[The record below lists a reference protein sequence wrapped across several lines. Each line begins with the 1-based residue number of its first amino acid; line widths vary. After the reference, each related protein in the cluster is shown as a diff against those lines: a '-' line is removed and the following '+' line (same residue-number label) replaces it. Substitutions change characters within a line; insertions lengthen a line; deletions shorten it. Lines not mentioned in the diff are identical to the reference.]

1 MSPDD
6 GCQPPAPD
14 VLDAV
19 RQLVTGL
26 LQEPAARL
34 HLRRFAEQLIGVI
47 DRAEASASTGPVASP
62 VAVPPPSDAADVVF
76 AEVEEPAVAAAV
88 AAEPPS
94 SVLSSEEAL
103 RQLKWAQ
110 SSDSRLS
117 PAELEGLAGR
127 VESTSEATGRPVT
140 WRNVQDEELE
150 IIPARCRLKAE
161 ACSWKLERR
170 RRLEAGRRFAEEVQP
185 IDAALI
191 TRAKQLPECFLWMNY
206 QEEPEMGGALA
217 WELLADSFEMLALAI
232 EVIQEAGTIA
242 TDVPELY
249 REALQLLA
257 EAQSALRS
265 AARGVGYDDEP
276 EQDRTYNWLKRTAAE
291 RGQYIERFMRVDDPA
306 DPTQTADRRRRLIE
320 FRERLETRKTQD
332 RQRKKRLG
340 QVKYLATQIREAPE
354 ADHDYNWQKL
364 VTAVDELVAAGE
376 PPSSKEIRRH
386 LQPIFDDFPPGDLPG
401 GVELVLRE
409 IDRFIGDHP
418 DEEPPLAESK
428 SSPVVTEVARRLA
441 GRTMVLI
448 GGVRKPGHV
457 AALKEAFQLKDVV
470 WVPTREHQS
479 VTKFEPYVRQPDV
492 AVVVLAIRWT
502 SHSYGEVKDY
512 CDAYGKPFVRLKAG
526 YNPVQVATHILEQ
539 VSDALPVGAA
549 HSESA

>member
-6 GCQPPAPD
+6 GSTPPTPD
-14 VLDAV
+14 VLDAF
-19 RQLVTGL
+19 RQLVSGL
-26 LQEPAARL
+26 LQEPAARA
-34 HLRRFAEQLIGVI
+34 HLRCFAEQLIQLV
-47 DRAEASASTGPVASP
+47 DRAESQAPE
-62 VAVPPPSDAADVVF
+62 AVSVQADEAPPPSEVSDVLFPEREDAPV
-76 AEVEEPAVAAAV
+76 AEVESV
-88 AAEPPS
+88 S

-117 PAELEGLAGR
+117 EAELDGRTARLESAGEG
-127 VESTSEATGRPVT
+127 TGRPVT
-140 WRNVQDEELE
+140 WRPVLDEELQV
-150 IIPARCRLKAE
+150 IPARCRLKAE
-161 ACSWKLERR
+161 ACCWKLERR
-170 RRLEAGRRFAEEVQP
+170 RRLEAGGRFADEVQP
-185 IDAALI
+185 FDVALI
-191 TRAKQLPECFLWMNY
+191 ARAKQLPECFLWMNY
-206 QEEPEMGGALA
+206 QEGPEVGGTLA
-217 WELLADSFEMLALAI
+217 WELLADSFEMLALAV
-232 EVIQEAGTIA
+232 EVMQEAAAIA
-242 TDVPELY
+242 ADVPDLY

-257 EAQSALRS
+257 EVQSALRS

-276 EQDRTYNWLKRTAAE
+276 EQDRAYNWLKRTASE
-291 RGQYIERFMRVDDPA
+291 RGQYIERYMRVDDPA
-306 DPTQTADRRRRLIE
+306 DPTQATDRRRRLIE
-320 FRERLETRKTQD
+320 FRDRLETRKTQD
-332 RQRKKRLG
+332 RLRKKRLG
-340 QVKYLATQIREAPE
+340 QVKYLATQIRETPDV
-354 ADHDYNWQKL
+354 DHAYDWQKL
-364 VTAVDELVAAGE
+364 IAAVDELVAAGE

-386 LQPIFDDFPPGDLPG
+386 LLPIFDDFPPGDLPA
-401 GVELVLRE
+401 GVDLVLRE

-418 DEEPPLAESK
+418 DEEPPLAAAK
-428 SSPVVTEVARRLA
+428 YSPVVTDVARRLA
-441 GRTMVLI
+441 GRTIVLI

-457 AALKEAFQLKDVV
+457 AALKDAFQLKEVV

-539 VSDALPVGAA
+539 VSDALPVAA